1 MGRVEGKV
9 AFITGAA
16 RGQGRAHAIRLAEE
30 GADIIALD
38 LCGPLDSNIAEPATP
53 EDLAETVKQ
62 VEALDRRIVA
72 RQGDVR
78 DLDAIKSALDDGLSE
93 FGHLDIVCANAGSWT
108 YGAVQ
113 SLSEKEWQ
121 DTMDVVLTGTWHTVK
136 AVTPTLIEQGTGGSI
151 ILTSSVLG
159 LRGQYNLAHYVA
171 AKHGVVGLMQ
181 TTALEL
187 AQYRIRVNAV
197 NPGIVNTKLVHN
209 PSTYSLFAPDIDRPA
224 AEQVAERMAGL
235 HLLGVPWVEPEDVA
249 HAVLFL
255 ASDESRYIT
264 GISLPIDAGS
274 LVK

>member
-16 RGQGRAHAIRLAEE
+16 RGQGRAHAIRLAQE

-38 LCGPLDSNIAEPATP
+38 LCDRLESNIAEPATP

-72 RQGDVR
+72 RVADVR
-78 DLDAIKSALDDGLSE
+78 DLAAVTSVLDDGLTE

-108 YGAVQ
+108 YGPVQ
-113 SLSEKEWQ
+113 DLSEKEWQ
-121 DTMDVVLTGTWHTVK
+121 DTMDVVLTGAWHTVK
-136 AVTPTLIEQGTGGSI
+136 AVTPVLIEQNTGGSI

-181 TTALEL
+181 TAALEL
-187 AQYRIRVNAV
+187 APHQIRVNTV

-209 PSTYSLFAPDIDRPA
+209 PSTYALFAPDVDRPA
-224 AEQVAERMAGL
+224 AEQVAERFQTL
-235 HLLGVPWVEPEDVA
+235 HLLATPWVEPEDVS

-255 ASDESRYIT
+255 ASDESRFIT
-264 GISLPIDAGS
+264 GISLPVDAGS